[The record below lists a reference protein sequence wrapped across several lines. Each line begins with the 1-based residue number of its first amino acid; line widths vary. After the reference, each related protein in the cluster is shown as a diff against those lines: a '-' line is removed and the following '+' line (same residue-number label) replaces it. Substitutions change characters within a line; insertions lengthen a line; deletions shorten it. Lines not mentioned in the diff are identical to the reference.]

1 MMRYLLVYLLRISA
15 ALLLLGVA
23 AGTANA
29 ETARSMLDGDVF
41 AAEANQVELVFN
53 ASGEVVQVRV
63 EGCESCAK
71 SSYLPARELSISR
84 QGKTIDMR
92 RTSGLIGNPATL
104 VIGSGSELVE
114 QVDFWV
120 PRGDGGDQ

>member
-1 MMRYLLVYLLRISA
+1 MKSSLVYLLRVSA
-15 ALLLLGVA
+15 ALLLLGMA
-23 AGTANA
+23 AGTASA

-41 AAEANQVELVFN
+41 AAEASHVELVFN

-71 SSYLPARELSISR
+71 SSYLPARDLSISR
-84 QGKTIDMR
+84 QGKAIDMR
-92 RTSGLIGNPATL
+92 GTSGLVGNPGTL
-104 VIGSGSELVE
+104 VIGVGSELVE

-120 PRGDGGDQ
+120 PRGEGGDQ

>member
-1 MMRYLLVYLLRISA
+1 MKSSLVYLLRVSA
-15 ALLLLGVA
+15 ALFLLGVA
-23 AGTANA
+23 AGTASA

-41 AAEANQVELVFN
+41 AAEASHVELVFN

-63 EGCESCAK
+63 EGCESCMK
-71 SSYLPARELSISR
+71 SSYLPARDLSISR
-84 QGKTIDMR
+84 QGKAIDMR
-92 RTSGLIGNPATL
+92 GTSGLIGNPATL
-104 VIGSGSELVE
+104 VIGVGSELVE

>member
-1 MMRYLLVYLLRISA
+1 MKSSLVSLLRISA
-15 ALLLLGVA
+15 ALFLLGVA

-41 AAEANQVELVFN
+41 AAEANHVELVSN

-63 EGCESCAK
+63 EGCESCVK
-71 SSYLPARELSISR
+71 SSYLPARDLVISR
-84 QGKTIDMR
+84 QGKAIDVR
-92 RTSGLIGNPATL
+92 GASGLVGNSATL
-104 VIGSGSELVE
+104 VIGVGSELVE